1 MSGAAKI
8 PAAIASVKGLPGS
21 RKAAKAHSARKKAM
35 PLVPLPASFQR
46 LTRLLPGPGGAAASE
61 GERDGCSMGGR
72 TEDAGGGMKPGPG
85 ENPGPGSLLDSE
97 SSCAGVFKSGSPDR
111 SMRAGARR
119 L

>member
-1 MSGAAKI
+1 
-8 PAAIASVKGLPGS
+8 
-21 RKAAKAHSARKKAM
+21 
-35 PLVPLPASFQR
+35 
-46 LTRLLPGPGGAAASE
+46 
-61 GERDGCSMGGR
+61 MGGR